1 MSDLVDDI
9 YTFVFG
15 STVHRETIKYR
26 PTYPGDGE
34 LAFDYYLK
42 TPLGIW
48 RSRYDKNY
56 TEYIINSHLKIVVY
70 FTEIAKNN
78 TTIDTNLPRFLV
90 DKSDVYMGIFT
101 PISTG
106 EWIAFANFSQ
116 NNTRKIS
123 FRKKM
128 VHNGEY
134 IKEIII
140 MSDGTLVV
148 NTYDDVS
155 TTTTPNGEKTTKKP
169 DGTELIL
176 QPSGLLTIITSGE
189 IITVLSVTG
198 SVATIA
204 QLILM
209 IIDMKSRK
217 SNENKLSKLHPK
229 ASEKL
234 DEIKEIAVLMSDS
247 TRPSFKSWQHDPHE
261 VKKFVEMF
269 QSTPTAQKP
278 LRVIF
283 TLKNGSKIVI
293 KVDENTADQQKLLDE
308 FIEHLKN

>member
-15 STVHRETIKYR
+15 NTVHRETIKYR

-48 RSRYDKNY
+48 RSGYDKNY
-56 TEYIINSHLKIVVY
+56 TEYIINSRLKIVVY

-78 TTIDTNLPRFLV
+78 TTIDPNLPRFLV

-106 EWIAFANFSQ
+106 EWIAFAHFSQ

-148 NTYDDVS
+148 NTYDGVS
-155 TTTTPNGEKTTKKP
+155 TTTR
-169 DGTELIL
+169 DLLIN
-176 QPSGLLTIITSGE
+176 
-189 IITVLSVTG
+189 
-198 SVATIA
+198 
-204 QLILM
+204 
-209 IIDMKSRK
+209 D
-217 SNENKLSKLHPK
+217 
-229 ASEKL
+229 
-234 DEIKEIAVLMSDS
+234 
-247 TRPSFKSWQHDPHE
+247 
-261 VKKFVEMF
+261 
-269 QSTPTAQKP
+269 
-278 LRVIF
+278 F
-283 TLKNGSKIVI
+283 TLLGCPNWQTLGVQTGYNLLESLPTLKGSGTLEMTV
-293 KVDENTADQQKLLDE
+293 V
-308 FIEHLKN
+308 